1 MKDNILNDKRYL
13 NDCLG
18 LLLVQGYPAR
28 IIRQKLA
35 LKRLDPEAIDA
46 AMKARYAASAS
57 DGQDIELESAHK
69 YMDRR
74 RSVFLKHIDS
84 HNKNLL
90 RLSTAGFGYRT
101 AKAALSAFEVDHMG
115 MSQK

>member
-1 MKDNILNDKRYL
+1 MKDKILNDDRYL
-13 NDCLG
+13 NDCLS

-28 IIRQKLA
+28 IIRQKLS
-35 LKRLDPEAIDA
+35 LKRLDSGAIDA

-57 DGQDIELESAHK
+57 HGLDVELESAHK

-74 RSVFLKHIDS
+74 RSVFLKHIDNHS
-84 HNKNLL
+84 KNLQ

-101 AKAALSAFEVDHMG
+101 AKAALSAFEVHH
-115 MSQK
+115 KAACT